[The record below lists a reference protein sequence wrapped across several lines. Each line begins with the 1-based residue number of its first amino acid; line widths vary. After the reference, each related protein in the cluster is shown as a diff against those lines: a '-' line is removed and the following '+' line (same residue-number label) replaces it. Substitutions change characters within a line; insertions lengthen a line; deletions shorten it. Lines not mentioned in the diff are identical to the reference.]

1 MAALNKGQTSGSGH
15 SANWL
20 LTSSDQEGEVL
31 SQPGAADR
39 TVHLFG
45 EFDGATVVLE
55 GSNDPTGVSFSTMHD
70 VAGSILSFTGAGI
83 ALVAENP
90 LFIRPRSSGGGGS
103 QSVHVNITTRGA
115 R

>member
-1 MAALNKGQTSGSGH
+1 MATLSRGETSGRGH
-15 SANWL
+15 YANWI
-20 LTSSDQEGEVL
+20 LTQGDPTGSSL

-45 EFDGATVVLE
+45 TFDGATVVVE
-55 GSNDPTGVSFSTMHD
+55 GSNDETETSWATMHD
-70 VAGSILSFTGAGI
+70 VSGALLSFTAASI

-90 LFIRPRSSGGGGS
+90 LFIRSRSTGGGAS
-103 QSVHVNITTRGA
+103 QSVNVNITTKGA